1 MSYKALVCP
10 SRQEGGFLLFPVS
23 TQIFL
28 VAFAGGGEE
37 VGWQLKRARIQTQ
50 AMFGVSEM

>member
-37 VGWQLKRARIQTQ
+37 VGWQLKRARIQTP